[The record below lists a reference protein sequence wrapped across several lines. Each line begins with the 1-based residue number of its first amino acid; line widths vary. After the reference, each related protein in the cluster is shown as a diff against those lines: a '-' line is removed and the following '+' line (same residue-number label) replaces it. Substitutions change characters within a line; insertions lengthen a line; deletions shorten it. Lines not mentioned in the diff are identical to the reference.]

1 MAYLDKFA
9 ESSNFF
15 AAFLG
20 SWGSL
25 LECMLTGGK
34 WLFMAEKIWTIPCSA
49 ISIGFHRHITMT
61 YVFPRIGGGVR
72 PAVYVRAKKDIMA
85 GQEVGEIKDPIV
97 LSIKYWKLNN
107 WLKNL
112 TLGDP
117 ELRTSVSHSAF
128 LRETRSSGII
138 LFFYPVFCVNAS
150 ISILKIQQETS
161 EGTRKH
167 NKDINEQKKTNS
179 SATHFYRTHV
189 HMCQKWR
196 YYGQKLVLSLG

>member
-1 MAYLDKFA
+1 MNNPVYCNFNWF
-9 ESSNFF
+9 SSAHN
-15 AAFLG
+15 
-20 SWGSL
+20 
-25 LECMLTGGK
+25 
-34 WLFMAEKIWTIPCSA
+34 
-49 ISIGFHRHITMT
+49 H
-61 YVFPRIGGGVR
+61 VFPRIGGGVR

-161 EGTRKH
+161 KGTRKH

-179 SATHFYRTHV
+179 SVTHFYRTHV